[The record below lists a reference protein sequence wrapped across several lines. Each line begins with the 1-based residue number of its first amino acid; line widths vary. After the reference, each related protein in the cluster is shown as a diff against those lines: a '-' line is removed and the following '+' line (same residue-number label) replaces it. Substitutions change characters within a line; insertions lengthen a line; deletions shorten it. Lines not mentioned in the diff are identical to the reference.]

1 MNILLN
7 GKAEEITPGLTV
19 ERLVASKGFTG
30 AKIAVAIGTKV
41 IPRQEWQVTPLQ
53 EGDKV
58 TIISAYRGG

>member
-41 IPRQEWQVTPLQ
+41 IPRAEWQVTPLQ

-58 TIISAYRGG
+58 TIISAFRGG